1 MTLSRRRFNAGAAAL
16 LPATAWGMGDARAET
31 YPSQD
36 LRFVCGFAAGSGA
49 DVIVRFFA
57 EKIRQSAKRS
67 AIVENRVGALGNIA
81 TEYTARSKPDG
92 YTILIT
98 GGTALAATHNML
110 KQPTFDVGDALQ
122 PIGTINRQPV
132 MIAVRT
138 DAPWKNLKELADA
151 MKQKGDKGSY
161 ATANSSARV
170 VGALFKQ
177 KAGLDTVEVQYRTGA
192 DYLNDLASGN
202 VDFGIPDN
210 VMAVAQEKAG
220 RLRVLGVSTP
230 QRMQAAPDYPTMIEQ
245 GFDVNLSGWFAAFVA
260 AGTPKP
266 IVAQLNQWLN
276 EAVNSPEGKKFL
288 NDFASEPW
296 ANSPEFTRELFLKEI
311 KAWANYVDLAK
322 IEKQG

>member
-1 MTLSRRRFNAGAAAL
+1 MKLSRRRFNAGAAAL
-16 LPATAWGMGDARAET
+16 LPAAVWGVREARAQT
-31 YPSQD
+31 FPSQD

-57 EKIRQSAKRS
+57 EKMRQSAKRN

-92 YTILIT
+92 HTILIT
-98 GGTALAATHNML
+98 GGSALAATQNMM
-110 KQPTFDVGDALQ
+110 KQPTFNVGEVLQ
-122 PIGTINRQPV
+122 PIGTINKQPV

-138 DAPWKNLKELADA
+138 DAPWKNLKELTEA
-151 MKQKGDKGSY
+151 MKLKGDKASY

-177 KAGLDTVEVQYRTGA
+177 RAGLDTLEVQYRTGA

-202 VDFGIPDN
+202 IDFGIPDN

-230 QRMQAAPDYPTMIEQ
+230 QRMLAAPDYPTIMEQ
-245 GFDVNLSGWFAAFVA
+245 GYDVNLSAWFAAFVA
-260 AGTPKP
+260 AGTPAP

-276 EAVNSPEGKKFL
+276 EAVNSLEGKKFL
-288 NDFASEPW
+288 NDFASDPW
-296 ANSPEFTRELFLKEI
+296 ANSPEDAQALFLKEI
-311 KAWANYVDLAK
+311 KAWADYVTIAK